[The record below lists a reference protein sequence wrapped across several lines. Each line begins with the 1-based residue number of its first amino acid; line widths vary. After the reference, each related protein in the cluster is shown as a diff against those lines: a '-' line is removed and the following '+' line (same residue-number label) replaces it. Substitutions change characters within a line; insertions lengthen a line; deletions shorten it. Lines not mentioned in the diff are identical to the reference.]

1 MEVIH
6 AGNCECLFPGR
17 GCAWEALAGRALPRT
32 QGARRCRI
40 PEGLE
45 HRAAEDAGAAHWLG
59 SALHLPPPR
68 APPAP
73 HPPLPALFVTARL
86 PVCGLPTPA
95 HFPGRE
101 AAEGR
106 EFLGDSPPA
115 RLRLLQPGIP
125 PLPGSPRRAA
135 AARSRHRRRARG
147 RDRSGPACPAPG
159 GAVQSRGCAQ
169 PGPAV
174 AGPGSEVNLSR
185 PWRPLRQAG
194 GGGSRTRL

>member
-1 MEVIH
+1 MRL
-6 AGNCECLFPGR
+6 GGPGR
-17 GCAWEALAGRALPRT
+17 PRPPSHPGRTALPDPGGPGAPSGGRRRCGALARV
-32 QGARRCRI
+32 
-40 PEGLE
+40 
-45 HRAAEDAGAAHWLG
+45 
-59 SALHLPPPR
+59 SPPPAA
-68 APPAP
+68 APGAPAP